1 MKKSLLSALGLA
13 LALAFTMPI
22 LGATSAD
29 AAPAPAKKHHHLR
42 HHHKKHHRSHHRH
55 HHHKMAAP
63 KKA

>member
-13 LALAFTMPI
+13 VALAVSMPI

-29 AAPAPAKKHHHLR
+29 AAPV
-42 HHHKKHHRSHHRH
+42 HHKHHRH
-55 HHHKMAAP
+55 HHHRKHHHHHHHHHHHKKVLA